1 MADPPKKPTKRPKSV
16 FRRMERWAVGLILGF
31 VAFFLERAVVRSIRK
46 GETKAKPSQPT
57 ALKGTGSEI
66 EPAEADG

>member
-1 MADPPKKPTKRPKSV
+1 MAESPRRRTNRPRSV
-16 FRRMERWAVGLILGF
+16 FRRVERWGVGLILGV

-57 ALKGTGSEI
+57 ALKGTGSDI
-66 EPAEADG
+66 EPAEGER

>member
-1 MADPPKKPTKRPKSV
+1 MANPPKRPAKRPKGV
-16 FRRMERWAVGLILGF
+16 FRRMERWAVGLILGL
-31 VAFFLERAVVRSIRK
+31 VALFLERAVVRSIRK

>member
-1 MADPPKKPTKRPKSV
+1 MADSPKRPTNRPKNV
-16 FRRMERWAVGLILGF
+16 FRRMERWAVGLILGI
-31 VAFFLERAVVRSIRK
+31 VAFFLERAVVRSMRK